1 MCLFVVVPDWK
12 EGVTRCVIYI
22 LYWKY
27 AQNGNGLICYIN
39 VERLMGSIPI
49 ISVMLEYHMYEFK
62 FRWLYF
68 LLSFILCSLLVWEFK
83 YSVLFVLCPINL
95 MFTELYEG
103 FSCFL
108 WLSICSSLVI
118 NLPLLCYSFLQ
129 FIVPGLFCEESK
141 RFVFLSKLFVSLF
154 LGLISMYVIYLLPLL
169 VSFFIGFMS
178 SNLICSIKL
187 LDFCLFL
194 LLTIYLSLFTLGLGL
209 ISVLLSLENSRK
221 FLYMLL
227 LLTVALL
234 TPPDVFSL
242 LFVSV
247 PSILFMELLFFFSL
261 LFKS

>member
-1 MCLFVVVPDWK
+1 M
-12 EGVTRCVIYI
+12 
-22 LYWKY
+22 
-27 AQNGNGLICYIN
+27 ICYIN

-62 FRWLYF
+62 FRWFYYM
-68 LLSFILCSLLVWEFK
+68 LSFLLCSLLVWEFK
-83 YSVLFVLCPINL
+83 YSLLFLLCPINL

-108 WLSICSSLVI
+108 WLSICSSLI
-118 NLPLLCYSFLQ
+118 FNLPLLLYSLLHFL
-129 FIVPGLFCEESK
+129 VPGLLSSESK
-141 RFVFLSKLFVSLF
+141 KFILLSKLFTFLF
-154 LGLISMYVIYLLPLL
+154 LGLLTVYMVYLLPIL
-169 VSFFIGFMS
+169 VKFFIGFMS
-178 SNLICSIKL
+178 YNLICSIKL

-194 LLTIYLSLFTLGLGL
+194 LLTIYLSLFTLVLGV

-221 FLYMLL
+221 FLYILL
-227 LLTVALL
+227 LFTVALL

-261 LFKS
+261 LLSP